1 MRRRNEGDPGRAD
14 PVSPAGNREKIL
26 ATALRLFAGQG
37 VGGTPTAQ
45 ISREAGVS
53 TGTLFHYFPE
63 KNRLVV
69 EMYLSIK
76 REIGEA
82 LRSDDDPALPL
93 RERFERCL
101 RAYVAWGL
109 AHPEEVRFLDQFD
122 YLPDVGDELKEHEAY
137 EDLAW
142 MLELVRMAVREGILP
157 DLPLAFL
164 GPMIVRVLNGILAV
178 IESGETGMSED
189 EIVEAGLAMLRKA

>member
-1 MRRRNEGDPGRAD
+1 MRRRNGGGPERAEPERPG
-14 PVSPAGNREKIL
+14 GNREKIL
-26 ATALRLFAGQG
+26 ATALRLFAAQG
-37 VGGTPTAQ
+37 VGGTPTAR

-69 EMYLSIK
+69 QLYLGIK
-76 REIGEA
+76 QEIGEA
-82 LRSDDDPALPL
+82 LRRNDDLALPV

-101 RAYVAWGL
+101 RTYIAWGL

-122 YLPDVGDELKEHEAY
+122 YLPDVGDELKEREAY

-142 MLELVRMAVREGILP
+142 MLELVRMAVREGVLP
-157 DLPLAFL
+157 DLPPAFL
-164 GPMIVRVLNGILAV
+164 GPMIVRVLNGILAA
-178 IESGETGMSED
+178 IAAGETGMTED
-189 EIVEAGLAMLRKA
+189 EVVEAGLAMLRKA

>member
-1 MRRRNEGDPGRAD
+1 MRRPKRENSERTDPA
-14 PVSPAGNREKIL
+14 SPTANREKIL
-26 ATALRLFAGQG
+26 ATALRLFAAQG
-37 VGGTPTAQ
+37 VGGTPTAR

-69 EMYLSIK
+69 QLYLGIK
-76 REIGEA
+76 QEIGEA
-82 LRSDDDPALPL
+82 LRSDDDPALPV

-101 RAYVAWGL
+101 RTYIAWGL

-122 YLPDVGDELKEHEAY
+122 YLPDVGDELKEREAY

-142 MLELVRMAVREGILP
+142 MLELVRMAVREGVLP
-157 DLPLAFL
+157 DLPPAFL
-164 GPMIVRVLNGILAV
+164 GPMIVRVLNGILAA
-178 IESGETGMSED
+178 IAAGETGMSED

>member
-1 MRRRNEGDPGRAD
+1 MRRGNGGNSGRAD
-14 PVSPAGNREKIL
+14 PESPAGNREKIL
-26 ATALRLFAGQG
+26 ATALRLFAAQG
-37 VGGTPTAQ
+37 VGGTPTAR

-63 KNRLVV
+63 KNRLVL
-69 EMYLSIK
+69 ELHLAIK
-76 REIGEA
+76 HEIGEA
-82 LRSDDDPALPL
+82 LRAEDDPALPV
-93 RERFERCL
+93 RERFDRCL

-109 AHPEEVRFLDQFD
+109 AHPEKVRFLDQFD

-142 MLELVRMAVREGILP
+142 MLELVRMAVREGVLP
-157 DLPLAFL
+157 DLPPAFL

-178 IESGETGMSED
+178 IAAGETGMAED
-189 EIVEAGLAMLRKA
+189 EVVEAGLAMLRRA